1 MNYQTLFSTN
11 FNKPSLMY
19 GHEMEGGNLREN
31 WILPRKIWSTPF
43 GEMKLSATEDTET
56 AI

>member
-31 WILPRKIWSTPF
+31 WILPINIFSTPF
-43 GEMKLSATEDTET
+43 EEIRLNATADKDTT
-56 AI
+56 